1 MMFWKGVVLVSAV
14 MLLSLIFVSA
24 GIAIFVFLIR
34 RPLRKYKYIDL
45 AVFDWL
51 QTRTSPRRNR
61 FMLFIT
67 LLGKHQFLV
76 PANLFLIFYFLFI
89 SSYSW
94 FSIRVAAIALS
105 SLGLML
111 LLKNLFRRKRPLA
124 PLLKAV
130 KGLSFP
136 SGHAIMAV
144 TFYGF
149 IIYILFHTV
158 SNDAVKYFLTVLLV
172 ILIGL
177 IGFSRIYLRVHYL
190 SDVLAG
196 FIIGLLWLFVSIA
209 VLNRVEDFIKEK
221 KRSLPSVNIAAQAT
235 G

>member
-24 GIAIFVFLIR
+24 GIAILVFLIR

-76 PANLFLIFYFLFI
+76 PANLFLIIYFLFI

-94 FSIRVAAIALS
+94 FSIRDAAIALS

-124 PLLKAV
+124 PLLNAV

-158 SNDAVKYFLTVLLV
+158 SNDVVKYFLTALLV

-177 IGFSRIYLRVHYL
+177 VGFSRVYLRVHYL

-221 KRSLPSVNIAAQAT
+221 NLSIPSVSRATQAT